1 MGCFKIPFF
10 FCKVGG
16 IENFISLGGHQGRC
30 SPENRSGADRD
41 ADVSGVHR
49 GIRIP
54 RGTRENSTPGWN
66 FDLRWMEYSWSSR
79 DGGMLWRQEVEQD
92 DCLFGGQFGVEAIS
106 VGEFRVFRR
115 MRDRASIAN
124 LRNLRLFLTA

>member
-54 RGTRENSTPGWN
+54 EEREKTRPRMELRSSMDGILVVVKRWRDALEAGSGTG
-66 FDLRWMEYSWSSR
+66 
-79 DGGMLWRQEVEQD
+79 
-92 DCLFGGQFGVEAIS
+92 
-106 VGEFRVFRR
+106 
-115 MRDRASIAN
+115 
-124 LRNLRLFLTA
+124 